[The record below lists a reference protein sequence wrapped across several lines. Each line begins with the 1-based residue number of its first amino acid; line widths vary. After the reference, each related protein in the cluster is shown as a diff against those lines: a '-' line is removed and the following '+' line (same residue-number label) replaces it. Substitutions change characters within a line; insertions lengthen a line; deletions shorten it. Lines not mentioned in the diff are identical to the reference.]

1 MRALIHPRRLP
12 VALRWFLAHGQ
23 NRNLPAPPKSFPAM
37 HVELSAR
44 PGPPCPVTT
53 KVTIMADKKLTPE
66 DLRSASGGASKEIHS
81 GPGSEQMSDEL
92 KRLRQLLNS
101 EDDFSRV
108 RYANLTSKELASVLG
123 AGTTAVANALQGHG
137 VRLERRKPDAP
148 PTVDIRQDAEF
159 NV

>member
-1 MRALIHPRRLP
+1 
-12 VALRWFLAHGQ
+12 
-23 NRNLPAPPKSFPAM
+23 
-37 HVELSAR
+37 
-44 PGPPCPVTT
+44 
-53 KVTIMADKKLTPE
+53 MADKKLTPE
-66 DLRSASGGASKEIHS
+66 DLRSASGGAKKDTHS
-81 GPGSEQMSDEL
+81 GPGSETMSDEL

-101 EDDFSRV
+101 DEDFSRV
-108 RYANLTSKELASVLG
+108 RYANLSAKELASVLG